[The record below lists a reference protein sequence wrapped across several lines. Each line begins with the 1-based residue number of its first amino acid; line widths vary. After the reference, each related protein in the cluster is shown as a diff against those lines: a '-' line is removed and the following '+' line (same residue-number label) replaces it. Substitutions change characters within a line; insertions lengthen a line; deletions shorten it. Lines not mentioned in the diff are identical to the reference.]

1 MLFLKYCPS
10 KRDRCYHAVSRDLSC
25 RPHELLKL
33 RIKDVVFKMA
43 GDRQYAE
50 ILVSGKTGQRHI
62 PLINSIPYL
71 KDWLDDHPVGR
82 ESTFSTDLRIRKK
95 PWKSNQSHGFA
106 WNIQNLQN
114 KIIPQVIRKPINHS
128 RR

>member
-1 MLFLKYCPS
+1 VQKALLDTQSKIKIERAREGLKKWFITRLENHEYKANALTIANFLIAAKIESNIAISYS
-10 KRDRCYHAVSRDLSC
+10 HAVSRDLSC

-71 KDWLDDHPVGR
+71 KD
-82 ESTFSTDLRIRKK
+82 
-95 PWKSNQSHGFA
+95 
-106 WNIQNLQN
+106 
-114 KIIPQVIRKPINHS
+114 
-128 RR
+128 